1 MGSVPRFQKTASPS
15 SRLLAGEIMNKLA
28 ASIIGSFLVAGAL
41 VLASC
46 SNDTTTTGSG
56 TPPIFGGNN
65 AGPGTGPGPAPGP
78 SGTRIQLLA
87 SSPQM
92 PSSGTVTVDL
102 TAVVVDANGQAV
114 SGASVVFSTGT
125 DPSAFI
131 TNILPS
137 GGVTDATGSVTAT
150 LKLGFNKSN
159 RFISVTATTQGATAA
174 TGVDVTGTAIT
185 VSGNSSLALGAS
197 TALTFSLKDSAGSA
211 RPGLNM
217 TPASAAGNPISPA
230 TSTPHSSGQ

>member
-1 MGSVPRFQKTASPS
+1 
-15 SRLLAGEIMNKLA
+15 MNKLA

-78 SGTRIQLLA
+78 SGTRVQVLA

-102 TAVVVDANGQAV
+102 TAIVVDANGQAV
-114 SGASVVFSTGT
+114 SGTAVVLSTGA

-131 TNILPS
+131 SNIS
-137 GGVTDATGSVTAT
+137 GSGVSDANGAVTA
-150 LKLGFNKSN
+150 KLNLGPTN
-159 RFISVTATTQGATAA
+159 Q
-174 TGVDVTGTAIT
+174 T
-185 VSGNSSLALGAS
+185 VLSQ
-197 TALTFSLKDSAGSA
+197 
-211 RPGLNM
+211 
-217 TPASAAGNPISPA
+217 SPL
-230 TSTPHSSGQ
+230 PL